1 MLLDAR
7 GQMRQ
12 PIWGR
17 GLGLVEET
25 DNSAVEAHLGKSVQL
40 AHEDAEQWAQHRE
53 SAIERLAAVLA
64 TVTVPGELSF
74 EEVHAALA

>member
-1 MLLDAR
+1 
-7 GQMRQ
+7 
-12 PIWGR
+12 
-17 GLGLVEET
+17 
-25 DNSAVEAHLGKSVQL
+25 VQL